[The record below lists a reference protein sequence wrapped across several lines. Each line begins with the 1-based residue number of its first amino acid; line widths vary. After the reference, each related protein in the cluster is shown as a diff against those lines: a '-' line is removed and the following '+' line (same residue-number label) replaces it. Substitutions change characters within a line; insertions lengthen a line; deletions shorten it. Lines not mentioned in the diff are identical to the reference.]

1 MILWFS
7 SKQRVLKNH
16 QRKIILWAAV
26 YDAVRKGTFTPI
38 QDMKKECMTIINQK
52 KVRLVN
58 DETSMRNPDYSTVI
72 YLTTAKVVQYRLVT
86 DDKIEKEE
94 AKKETAKKTATWKLH
109 LQQKRGGDFRN
120 TKTPWTVYHNLPPK
134 NWCPSTSL
142 TSLQQSSRMPLKTS
156 EVKLVKFLIR

>member
-1 MILWFS
+1 M
-7 SKQRVLKNH
+7 
-16 QRKIILWAAV
+16 

-94 AKKETAKKTATWKLH
+94 AKKETAKKTAT
-109 LQQKRGGDFRN
+109 
-120 TKTPWTVYHNLPPK
+120 
-134 NWCPSTSL
+134 
-142 TSLQQSSRMPLKTS
+142 
-156 EVKLVKFLIR
+156 